1 MASIV
6 DYLKSKGQ
14 DSSYSARKQ
23 LAQQYGIK
31 DYSGTANQNI
41 SLLNAL
47 QKNQAVQSQSGEVQK
62 PSENVTVGQTQQSP
76 QSTGTNTVFKYSGSA
91 NLPAYNRS
99 PQVTEYY
106 NRVQDYENNMPDEYE
121 SKYTDMIDDIL
132 DSIVNRPKFEYGT
145 EELNADPLYQM
156 YADSYKRNAQL
167 AMRDTM
173 ANATAL
179 SGGYGT
185 SYAQSVGQQAYDATM
200 AGLNDRALDFY
211 DRAYGRY
218 QDDLQDL
225 YNQMGVVTGLDATDY
240 NRYRDEVN
248 DYFTNRDYYNNRYNQ
263 EYGYDYGKYQDQLAM
278 QQWAEEYAWQ
288 QAQAEQEQANW
299 EAEMAFQRE
308 QFEWQKQKAAS
319 SRSGGRSSGGKSSG
333 EKKNE
338 VRNGFLPWTAKIA
351 SDLDSGKITQGQAYE
366 RIMEEGDKM
375 GITEQ
380 EAYQALREAG
390 VDMDMVEAEAK
401 VQEKIALAQDDEQEK
416 LKHKFSGLYTM

>member
-14 DSSYSARKQ
+14 DSSYNARKQ
-23 LAQQYGIK
+23 LAQQYGIEN
-31 DYSGTANQNI
+31 YSGTANQNV
-41 SLLNAL
+41 SLLSAL
-47 QKNQAVQSQSGEVQK
+47 QKDEASKAQTGQAQQ
-62 PSENVTVGQTQQSP
+62 PSENVTAGTGAQEQTQQSP
-76 QSTGTNTVFKYSGSA
+76 TTNTSSVFKYSGSA
-91 NLPAYNRS
+91 NLPSYTRS
-99 PQVTEYY
+99 PQVNEYY

-132 DSIVNRPKFEYGT
+132 DSIMNRPKFEYGT

-218 QDDLQDL
+218 QDELQDL

-240 NRYRDEVN
+240 SRYRDEVS

-263 EYGYDYGKYQDQLAM
+263 EYGYDYGQYQDKLAL

-288 QAQAEQEQANW
+288 QAQADQAQANW
-299 EAEMAFQRE
+299 QAEMDLQRE
-308 QFEWQKQKAAS
+308 QFEWQKQQAAEAAARAAAR
-319 SRSGGRSSGGKSSG
+319 SRSSS
-333 EKKNE
+333 KKKDKE
-338 VRNGFLPWTAKIA
+338 DTRTGFLPWTARINN
-351 SDLDSGKITQGQAYE
+351 DLATGNLTQLQAYE
-366 RIMEEGDKM
+366 EIMEQGEKGN
-375 GITEQ
+375 ITQQ
-380 EAYQALREAG
+380 EALQAMREAG
-390 VDMDMVEAEAK
+390 IDADAVEAEARVK
-401 VQEKIALAQDDEQEK
+401 DSILGGNRASRLWT
-416 LKHKFSGLYTM
+416 LWG

>member
-14 DSSYSARKQ
+14 DSSYNARKQ
-23 LAQQYGIK
+23 LAQQYGIEN
-31 DYSGTANQNI
+31 YSGTANQNV
-41 SLLNAL
+41 SLLSAL
-47 QKNQAVQSQSGEVQK
+47 QKDEASKAQTGQAQQ
-62 PSENVTVGQTQQSP
+62 PSENVTAGTGAQEQTQQSP
-76 QSTGTNTVFKYSGSA
+76 TTNTSSVFKYSGSA
-91 NLPAYNRS
+91 NLPSYTRS
-99 PQVTEYY
+99 PQVNEYY
-106 NRVQDYENNMPDEYE
+106 NRVQNYENNMPDEYE

-132 DSIVNRPKFEYGT
+132 DSIMNRPKFEYGT

-218 QDDLQDL
+218 QDELQDL

-240 NRYRDEVN
+240 SRYRDEVS

-263 EYGYDYGKYQDQLAM
+263 EYGYDYGQYQDKLAL

-288 QAQAEQEQANW
+288 QAQADQAQANW
-299 EAEMAFQRE
+299 QAEMDFQRE
-308 QFEWQKQKAAS
+308 QFEWQKQQAAEAAARAAAR
-319 SRSGGRSSGGKSSG
+319 SRSSS
-333 EKKNE
+333 KKKDKE
-338 VRNGFLPWTAKIA
+338 DTRTGFLPWTARINN
-351 SDLDSGKITQGQAYE
+351 DLATGNLTQLQAYE
-366 RIMEEGDKM
+366 EIMEQGEKGN
-375 GITEQ
+375 ITQQ
-380 EAYQALREAG
+380 EALQAMREAG
-390 VDMDMVEAEAK
+390 IDADAVEAEARVK
-401 VQEKIALAQDDEQEK
+401 DSILGGNRASRLWT
-416 LKHKFSGLYTM
+416 L

>member
-156 YADSYKRNAQL
+156 YADSYKRKIKW
-167 AMRDTM
+167 
-173 ANATAL
+173 
-179 SGGYGT
+179 
-185 SYAQSVGQQAYDATM
+185 QAS
-200 AGLNDRALDFY
+200 L
-211 DRAYGRY
+211 
-218 QDDLQDL
+218 
-225 YNQMGVVTGLDATDY
+225 
-240 NRYRDEVN
+240 
-248 DYFTNRDYYNNRYNQ
+248 
-263 EYGYDYGKYQDQLAM
+263 
-278 QQWAEEYAWQ
+278 
-288 QAQAEQEQANW
+288 
-299 EAEMAFQRE
+299 
-308 QFEWQKQKAAS
+308 
-319 SRSGGRSSGGKSSG
+319 
-333 EKKNE
+333 
-338 VRNGFLPWTAKIA
+338 I
-351 SDLDSGKITQGQAYE
+351 I
-366 RIMEEGDKM
+366 
-375 GITEQ
+375 
-380 EAYQALREAG
+380 
-390 VDMDMVEAEAK
+390 
-401 VQEKIALAQDDEQEK
+401 
-416 LKHKFSGLYTM
+416 

>member
-23 LAQQYGIK
+23 LAQQYGIEN
-31 DYSGTANQNI
+31 YSGTANQNV
-41 SLLNAL
+41 SLLSAL
-47 QKNQAVQSQSGEVQK
+47 QKDEAVKAQTGQAQQ
-62 PSENVTVGQTQQSP
+62 PSENVTSGTGAQTQQTP
-76 QSTGTNTVFKYSGSA
+76 QASGINSVFKYSGSA
-91 NLPAYNRS
+91 NVPDYVKS

-106 NRVQDYENNMPDEYE
+106 NRVQDYENNMPDPYE

-173 ANATAL
+173 ANTTAL

-218 QDDLQDL
+218 QDELQDL

-240 NRYRDEVN
+240 SRYRDEVS

-263 EYGYDYGKYQDQLAM
+263 EYGYDYGQYQDKLAL

-288 QAQAEQEQANW
+288 QAQADQAQANW
-299 EAEMAFQRE
+299 QAEMDFQRE
-308 QFEWQKQKAAS
+308 QFEWQKQQAAEAAARAAS
-319 SRSGGRSSGGKSSG
+319 RSRSSS
-333 EKKNE
+333 KKE
-338 VRNGFLPWTAKIA
+338 DEDETRTGFLPWTARINN
-351 SDLDSGKITQGQAYE
+351 DLATGNLTQLQAYE
-366 RIMEEGDKM
+366 EILEEGEKQDL
-375 GITEQ
+375 TPQ
-380 EAYQALREAG
+380 EALQAMREAG
-390 VDMDMVEAEAK
+390 VDIDLVEAEAK
-401 VQEKIALAQDDEQEK
+401 VKDNILGGNKASK
-416 LKHKFSGLYTM
+416 LWTL

>member
-14 DSSYSARKQ
+14 DSSYNARKQ
-23 LAQQYGIK
+23 LAQQYGIEN
-31 DYSGTANQNI
+31 YSGTANQNV
-41 SLLNAL
+41 SLLSAL
-47 QKNQAVQSQSGEVQK
+47 QKDEAVKAQTGQAQR
-62 PSENVTVGQTQQSP
+62 PSENVTSGTGAQTQQTP
-76 QSTGTNTVFKYSGSA
+76 QASGTNSVFKYSGSA
-91 NLPAYNRS
+91 NVPDYVRS

-106 NRVQDYENNMPDEYE
+106 NRVQDYENNMPDPYE

-132 DSIVNRPKFEYGT
+132 DSIMNRPKFEYGT

-218 QDDLQDL
+218 QDELQDL

-240 NRYRDEVN
+240 SRYRDEVS

-263 EYGYDYGKYQDQLAM
+263 EYGYDYGQYQDKLAL

-288 QAQAEQEQANW
+288 QAQADQAQANW
-299 EAEMAFQRE
+299 QAEMDFQRE
-308 QFEWQKQKAAS
+308 QFEWQKQQAAEAAARAAPR
-319 SRSGGRSSGGKSSG
+319 SRSSSKDEDEDEDTTARGLK
-333 EKKNE
+333 
-338 VRNGFLPWTAKIA
+338 PWTARINN
-351 SDLDSGKITQGQAYE
+351 DLATGNLTQLQAYE
-366 RIMEEGDKM
+366 EIMEQGEKGN
-375 GITEQ
+375 ITQQ
-380 EAYQALREAG
+380 EAMQAMRDAG
-390 VDMDMVEAEAK
+390 IDVDALEAEARVK
-401 VQEKIALAQDDEQEK
+401 DSILGGNRASRLWT
-416 LKHKFSGLYTM
+416 L

>member
-1 MASIV
+1 MESIV

-14 DSSYSARKQ
+14 DSSYNARKQ
-23 LAQQYGIK
+23 LAQQYGIEN
-31 DYSGTANQNI
+31 YSGTANQNV
-41 SLLNAL
+41 SLLSAL
-47 QKNQAVQSQSGEVQK
+47 QKDEAVKAQTGQAQQ
-62 PSENVTVGQTQQSP
+62 PSENVTAG
-76 QSTGTNTVFKYSGSA
+76 TGTQAQQTPQASSTNSIFKYSGSA
-91 NLPAYNRS
+91 NVPDYVRS
-99 PQVTEYY
+99 PQVAEYY
-106 NRVQDYENNMPDEYE
+106 NRVQDYENNMPDPYE

-156 YADSYKRNAQL
+156 YADSYKKNAQL

-218 QDDLQDL
+218 QDELQDL

-240 NRYRDEVN
+240 SRYRDEVS

-263 EYGYDYGKYQDQLAM
+263 EYGYDYGQYQDKLAL

-288 QAQAEQEQANW
+288 QAQADQAQANW
-299 EAEMAFQRE
+299 QAEMDFQRE
-308 QFEWQKQKAAS
+308 QFEWQKQQAAEAAARAAAR
-319 SRSGGRSSGGKSSG
+319 SRSSS
-333 EKKNE
+333 KKKDKE
-338 VRNGFLPWTAKIA
+338 GTRTGFLPWTARINN
-351 SDLDSGKITQGQAYE
+351 DLATGNLTQLQAYE
-366 RIMEEGDKM
+366 EIMEQGEKGN
-375 GITEQ
+375 ITQQ
-380 EAYQALREAG
+380 EALQAMREAG
-390 VDMDMVEAEAK
+390 IDADAVEAEARVK
-401 VQEKIALAQDDEQEK
+401 DSILGGNRASRLWT
-416 LKHKFSGLYTM
+416 L

>member
-14 DSSYSARKQ
+14 DSSYNARKQ
-23 LAQQYGIK
+23 LAQQYGIEN
-31 DYSGTANQNI
+31 YSGTANQNV
-41 SLLNAL
+41 SLLSAL
-47 QKNQAVQSQSGEVQK
+47 QKDEASKAQTGQAQQ
-62 PSENVTVGQTQQSP
+62 PSENVTAGTGAQEQTQQSP
-76 QSTGTNTVFKYSGSA
+76 TTNTSSVFKYSGSA
-91 NLPAYNRS
+91 NLPSYTRS
-99 PQVTEYY
+99 PQVNEYY

-132 DSIVNRPKFEYGT
+132 DSIMNRPKFEYGT

-218 QDDLQDL
+218 QDELQDL

-240 NRYRDEVN
+240 SRYRDEVS

-263 EYGYDYGKYQDQLAM
+263 EYGYDYGQYQDKLAL

-288 QAQAEQEQANW
+288 QAQADQAQANW
-299 EAEMAFQRE
+299 QAEMDFQRE
-308 QFEWQKQKAAS
+308 QFEWQKQQAAEAAARAAAR
-319 SRSGGRSSGGKSSG
+319 SRSSS
-333 EKKNE
+333 KKKDKE
-338 VRNGFLPWTAKIA
+338 DTRTGFLPWTARINN
-351 SDLDSGKITQGQAYE
+351 DLATGNLTQLQAYE
-366 RIMEEGDKM
+366 EIMEQGEKGN
-375 GITEQ
+375 ITQQ
-380 EAYQALREAG
+380 EALQAMREAG
-390 VDMDMVEAEAK
+390 IDADAVEAEARVK
-401 VQEKIALAQDDEQEK
+401 DSILGGNRASRLWT
-416 LKHKFSGLYTM
+416 L

>member
-14 DSSYSARKQ
+14 DSSYKN
-23 LAQQYGIK
+23 
-31 DYSGTANQNI
+31 YSGTANQNV
-41 SLLNAL
+41 SLLSAL
-47 QKNQAVQSQSGEVQK
+47 QKDEASKAQTGQAQQ
-62 PSENVTVGQTQQSP
+62 PSENVTAGTGAQEQTQQSP
-76 QSTGTNTVFKYSGSA
+76 TTNTSSVFKYSGSA
-91 NLPAYNRS
+91 NLPSYTRS
-99 PQVTEYY
+99 PQVNEYY

-132 DSIVNRPKFEYGT
+132 DSIMNRPKFEYGT

-218 QDDLQDL
+218 QDELQDL

-240 NRYRDEVN
+240 SRYRDEVS

-263 EYGYDYGKYQDQLAM
+263 EYGYDYGQYQDKLAL

-288 QAQAEQEQANW
+288 QAQADQAQANW
-299 EAEMAFQRE
+299 QAEMDFQRE
-308 QFEWQKQKAAS
+308 QFEWQKQQAAEAAARAAAK
-319 SRSGGRSSGGKSSG
+319 SRSSS
-333 EKKNE
+333 KKKDKE
-338 VRNGFLPWTAKIA
+338 DTRTGFLPWTARINN
-351 SDLDSGKITQGQAYE
+351 DLATGNLTQLQAYE
-366 RIMEEGDKM
+366 EIMEQGEKGN
-375 GITEQ
+375 ITQQ
-380 EAYQALREAG
+380 EALQAMREAG
-390 VDMDMVEAEAK
+390 IDADAVEAEARVK
-401 VQEKIALAQDDEQEK
+401 DSILGGNRASRLWT
-416 LKHKFSGLYTM
+416 L

>member
-14 DSSYSARKQ
+14 DSSYNARKQ
-23 LAQQYGIK
+23 LAQQYGIEN
-31 DYSGTANQNI
+31 YSGTANQNV
-41 SLLNAL
+41 SLLSAL
-47 QKNQAVQSQSGEVQK
+47 QKDEASKAQTGQAQQ
-62 PSENVTVGQTQQSP
+62 PSENVTAGTGAQEQTQQSP
-76 QSTGTNTVFKYSGSA
+76 TTNTSSVFKYSGSA
-91 NLPAYNRS
+91 NLPSYTRS
-99 PQVTEYY
+99 PQVNEYY

-132 DSIVNRPKFEYGT
+132 DSIMNRPKFEYGT

-185 SYAQSVGQQAYDATM
+185 SYAKSVGQQAYDATM

-218 QDDLQDL
+218 QDELQDL

-240 NRYRDEVN
+240 SRYRDEVS

-263 EYGYDYGKYQDQLAM
+263 EYGYDYGQYQDKLAL

-288 QAQAEQEQANW
+288 QAQADQAQANW
-299 EAEMAFQRE
+299 QAEMDFQRE
-308 QFEWQKQKAAS
+308 QFEWQKQQAAEAAARAAAR
-319 SRSGGRSSGGKSSG
+319 SRSSS
-333 EKKNE
+333 KKKDKE
-338 VRNGFLPWTAKIA
+338 DTRTGFLPWTARINN
-351 SDLDSGKITQGQAYE
+351 DLATGNLTQLQAYE
-366 RIMEEGDKM
+366 EIMEQGEKGN
-375 GITEQ
+375 ITQQ
-380 EAYQALREAG
+380 EALQAMREAG
-390 VDMDMVEAEAK
+390 IDADAVEAEARVK
-401 VQEKIALAQDDEQEK
+401 DSILGGNRASRLWT
-416 LKHKFSGLYTM
+416 L

>member
-1 MASIV
+1 MTSIV
-6 DYLKSKGQ
+6 DYLKSQGQ

-23 LAQQYGIK
+23 LAQQYGIS

-47 QKNQAVQSQSGEVQK
+47 KNNAAAKTQDTRAQQ
-62 PSENVTVGQTQQSP
+62 PSENVTSGQTQAQQSP
-76 QSTGTNTVFKYSGSA
+76 QSTENTVFKYSGSA
-91 NLPAYNRS
+91 NMPAYNKA

-106 NRVQDYENNMPDEYE
+106 NRLQDYENNMPDEYE
-121 SKYTDMIDDIL
+121 SKYTGMIDDIL
-132 DSIVNRPKFEYGT
+132 DSIVNRPKFEYGSA
-145 EELNADPLYQM
+145 ELNADPLYQM

-218 QDDLQDL
+218 QDELQDL

-240 NRYRDEVN
+240 NRYRDEVS

-263 EYGYDYGKYQDQLAM
+263 EYGYDYGQYQDQLAM

-288 QAQAEQEQANW
+288 QAQADQAQANW
-299 EAEMAFQRE
+299 QAEMDFQRE
-308 QFEWQKQKAAS
+308 QFEWQKQQEAAAAARAAAS
-319 SRSGGRSSGGKSSG
+319 SRSRSSGGSSG
-333 EKKNE
+333 TENE
-338 VRNGFLPWTAKIA
+338 TGSGFLPWTLRIA
-351 SDLDSGKITQGQAYE
+351 DDLANGKITQLEAYE
-366 RIMEEGDKM
+366 EIQNVGELKGLTNPEKYRL
-375 GITEQ
+375 T
-380 EAYQALREAG
+380 LEAG
-390 VDMDMVEAEAK
+390 IDIDAVEAEAK
-401 VQEKIALAQDDEQEK
+401 VRRSIL
-416 LKHKFSGLYTM
+416 SGGKDSSYAYTF

>member
-1 MASIV
+1 MESIV

-14 DSSYSARKQ
+14 DSSYNARKQ
-23 LAQQYGIK
+23 LAQQYGIEN
-31 DYSGTANQNI
+31 YSGTANQNV
-41 SLLNAL
+41 SLLSAL
-47 QKNQAVQSQSGEVQK
+47 QKDEAVKAQTGQAQQ
-62 PSENVTVGQTQQSP
+62 PSENVTAG
-76 QSTGTNTVFKYSGSA
+76 TGTQAQQTPQASSTNSIFKYSGSA
-91 NLPAYNRS
+91 NVPDYVRS
-99 PQVTEYY
+99 PQVAEYY
-106 NRVQDYENNMPDEYE
+106 NRVQDYENNMPDPYE

-156 YADSYKRNAQL
+156 YADSYKKNAQL

-218 QDDLQDL
+218 QDELQDL

-240 NRYRDEVN
+240 SRYRDEVS

-263 EYGYDYGKYQDQLAM
+263 EYGYDYGQYQDKLAL

-288 QAQAEQEQANW
+288 QAQADQAQANW
-299 EAEMAFQRE
+299 QAEMDFQRE
-308 QFEWQKQKAAS
+308 QFEWQKQQAAEAAARAAAR
-319 SRSGGRSSGGKSSG
+319 SRSSS
-333 EKKNE
+333 KKKDKE
-338 VRNGFLPWTAKIA
+338 DTRTGFLPWTARINN
-351 SDLDSGKITQGQAYE
+351 DLATGNLTQLQAYE
-366 RIMEEGDKM
+366 EIMEQGEKGN
-375 GITEQ
+375 ITQQ
-380 EAYQALREAG
+380 EALQAMREAG
-390 VDMDMVEAEAK
+390 IDADAVEAEARVK
-401 VQEKIALAQDDEQEK
+401 DSILGGNRASRLWT
-416 LKHKFSGLYTM
+416 L

>member
-6 DYLKSKGQ
+6 DYLNSKGQ
-14 DSSYSARKQ
+14 DSSYNARKQ
-23 LAQQYGIK
+23 LAKQYGIEN
-31 DYSGTANQNI
+31 YSGTAAQNV
-41 SLLNAL
+41 SLLSTL
-47 QKNQAVQSQSGEVQK
+47 QKEDLVNAQLGKTQK
-62 PSENVTVGQTQQSP
+62 PSENVTAGMQNQTQQPAQKS
-76 QSTGTNTVFKYSGSA
+76 SASSVFKYSGSE
-91 NLPAYNRS
+91 NLPAYMKS

-106 NRVQDYENNMPDEYE
+106 NRVQDYENNMPDPYE

-132 DSIVNRPKFEYGT
+132 DSIVNRPEFVYGT

-218 QDDLQDL
+218 QDELQDL

-240 NRYRDEVN
+240 SRYRDEVS
-248 DYFTNRDYYNNRYNQ
+248 DYFTNRDYFNNRYNQ
-263 EYGYDYGKYQDQLAM
+263 EYGYDYGQYQDNLAL

-288 QAQAEQEQANW
+288 QAQADQEQANW
-299 EAEMAFQRE
+299 QAEMDFQRE
-308 QFEWQKQKAAS
+308 QFEWQKQQAAEAAARAT
-319 SRSGGRSSGGKSSG
+319 SRSRSSGRSSG
-333 EKKNE
+333 EKEDEDETRK
-338 VRNGFLPWTAKIA
+338 GFLPWTARINN
-351 SDLDSGKITQGQAYE
+351 DLATGKLTQLQAYE
-366 RIMEEGDKM
+366 EILEEGEKQ
-375 GITEQ
+375 GLTTQ
-380 EAYQALREAG
+380 EAWQAMAEAG
-390 VDMDMVEAEAK
+390 VDIDMVEAEAK
-401 VQEKIALAQDDEQEK
+401 VKDSILNERVPSRAFML
-416 LKHKFSGLYTM
+416 

>member
-14 DSSYSARKQ
+14 DSSYNARKQ
-23 LAQQYGIK
+23 LAQQYGIEN
-31 DYSGTANQNI
+31 YSGTANQNV
-41 SLLNAL
+41 SLLSAL
-47 QKNQAVQSQSGEVQK
+47 QKDEASKAQTGQAQQ
-62 PSENVTVGQTQQSP
+62 PSENVTAGTGAQEQTQQSP
-76 QSTGTNTVFKYSGSA
+76 TTNTSSVFKYSGSA
-91 NLPAYNRS
+91 NLPSYTRS
-99 PQVTEYY
+99 PQVNEYY

-132 DSIVNRPKFEYGT
+132 DSIMNRPKFEYGT

-218 QDDLQDL
+218 QDELQDL

-240 NRYRDEVN
+240 SRYRDEVS

-263 EYGYDYGKYQDQLAM
+263 EYGYDYGQYQDKLAL

-288 QAQAEQEQANW
+288 QAQADQAQANW
-299 EAEMAFQRE
+299 QAEMDFQRE
-308 QFEWQKQKAAS
+308 QFEWQKQQAAEAAARAAAK
-319 SRSGGRSSGGKSSG
+319 SRSSS
-333 EKKNE
+333 KKKDKE
-338 VRNGFLPWTAKIA
+338 DTRTGFLPWTARINN
-351 SDLDSGKITQGQAYE
+351 DLATGNLTQLQAYE
-366 RIMEEGDKM
+366 EIMEQGEKGN
-375 GITEQ
+375 ITQQ
-380 EAYQALREAG
+380 EALQAMREAG
-390 VDMDMVEAEAK
+390 IDADAVEAEARVK
-401 VQEKIALAQDDEQEK
+401 DSILGGNRASRLWT
-416 LKHKFSGLYTM
+416 L

>member
-1 MASIV
+1 M
-6 DYLKSKGQ
+6 
-14 DSSYSARKQ
+14 
-23 LAQQYGIK
+23 
-31 DYSGTANQNI
+31 N
-41 SLLNAL
+41 
-47 QKNQAVQSQSGEVQK
+47 
-62 PSENVTVGQTQQSP
+62 
-76 QSTGTNTVFKYSGSA
+76 
-91 NLPAYNRS
+91 
-99 PQVTEYY
+99 EYY

-132 DSIVNRPKFEYGT
+132 DSIMNRPKFEYGT

-218 QDDLQDL
+218 QDELQDL

-240 NRYRDEVN
+240 SRYRDEVS

-263 EYGYDYGKYQDQLAM
+263 EYGYDYGQYQDKLAL

-288 QAQAEQEQANW
+288 QAQADQAQANW
-299 EAEMAFQRE
+299 QAEMDFQRE
-308 QFEWQKQKAAS
+308 QFEWQKQQAAEAAARAAAR
-319 SRSGGRSSGGKSSG
+319 SRSSS
-333 EKKNE
+333 KKKDKE
-338 VRNGFLPWTAKIA
+338 DTRTGFLPWTARINN
-351 SDLDSGKITQGQAYE
+351 DLATGNLTQLQAYE
-366 RIMEEGDKM
+366 EIMEQGEKGN
-375 GITEQ
+375 ITQQ
-380 EAYQALREAG
+380 EALQAMREAG
-390 VDMDMVEAEAK
+390 IDADAVEAEARVK
-401 VQEKIALAQDDEQEK
+401 DSILGGNRASRLWT
-416 LKHKFSGLYTM
+416 L